1 MSVTAKLF
9 QFGNSQAVLIPVHL
23 RFEGVREVEVIRHGG
38 ELVLRL
44 AVKDAAE
51 LFARI
56 HAKHGPLDIQ
66 RPPQGEAD
74 PVAPLACKN
83 WLR

>member
-1 MSVTAKLF
+1 MSVSVKLI
-9 QFGNSQAVLIPVHL
+9 QFGNSQAVFIPAQL
-23 RFEGVREVEVIRHGG
+23 QFEGVQEVEVIRRGD
-38 ELVLRL
+38 ELVMRP
-44 AVKDAAE
+44 AVKNAAE

-56 HAKHGPLDIQ
+56 RAKHGPLNIQ